1 MTDGTTST
9 PKKLR
14 VAILEGG
21 PSHEHEVSLASA
33 SHIRAHLPRDRYV
46 TRQVRIS
53 RQGEWEIPLAAV
65 AGEADIAF
73 IAMHGAYGEDGT
85 LQGELA
91 AAGVPYTGSDAL
103 TSALAMNKFVSGQ
116 VLHRANITV
125 PISLLVHRTE
135 WDADS
140 DRVLDRVQD
149 YFGYPFVLKPN
160 ASGSSVGVAVAV
172 DRDSFVEGLHK
183 AFSLAQ
189 EVLAQQYIGGREFT
203 CGVLDVGFARS
214 ALPLLPT
221 EIIVKRGGFFDYR
234 SKYEPGGVDEVTPP
248 EVNVSVRA
256 ELQRIAVAAHRALGC
271 FGISRTDMIL
281 DSHGRIFALEVNTIP
296 GFTEGSLIPRA
307 AEASGF
313 SFPELLEALIAS
325 GLSRR

>member
-1 MTDGTTST
+1 MQAH
-9 PKKLR
+9 PAQERRIR

-21 PSHEHEVSLASA
+21 PSHEHEVSLKSA
-33 SHIRAHLPRDRYV
+33 AHVAAHLPKERYAAE
-46 TRQVRIS
+46 RVRMS
-53 RQGEWEIPLAAV
+53 RQGEWETPLSSFR
-65 AGEADIAF
+65 EQADIAF

-103 TSALAMNKFVSGQ
+103 ASALAMNKFVSGQ
-116 VLHRANITV
+116 MLHRAGIAV
-125 PISLLVHRTE
+125 PISLLVHRAE
-135 WDADS
+135 WDTDS
-140 DRVLDRVQD
+140 DQVLDRVQD

-160 ASGSSVGVAVAV
+160 ANGSSVGVSLAV
-172 DRDSFVEGLHK
+172 DRDSFVEGLHR
-183 AFSLAQ
+183 AFSLAD
-189 EVLAQQYIGGREFT
+189 EIVAQQYIEGREFT

-221 EIIVKRGGFFDYR
+221 EIVLTRGNLFDYR
-234 SKYEPGGVDEVTPP
+234 SKYESGAVDEITPP
-248 EVNVSVRA
+248 EADPSVCR
-256 ELQRIAVAAHRALGC
+256 ELQRIAVAAHRTLGC
-271 FGISRTDMIL
+271 YGISRTDMIL
-281 DSHGRIFALEVNTIP
+281 DARGRIFALEVNTIP

-313 SFPELLEALIAS
+313 SFSDLLEALITS